1 MALLLR
7 EADVERVLD
16 MPTALR
22 TIEQAFSEIGHGRAT
37 NQPRVRIHQKHGALN
52 VMSAALPAMGVVGF
66 KAYTWYTTGSK
77 FIVHLY
83 RSETGELLAI
93 IEADR
98 MGQIRTGAASGI
110 ATKFMAREDA
120 TSVGIIGTGYQAE
133 TQLQAMGGVRVVQ
146 RVLAYSRGAEKCKA
160 FCRKMETQLHVEVRP
175 AASAAQAVEASD
187 ILITATSAGKPLFD
201 GDALR
206 PGMHLNVVGGN
217 VLIRSEVDATTV
229 QRAQRIAADSV
240 AQARLEAGEFVEPI
254 ERGLL
259 CWEKIFELGSIVAGF
274 VKGRESAEDITLFK
288 SMGIG
293 LEDIAVGAVV
303 FERALNEGLGEKI
316 QL

>member
-1 MALLLR
+1 MALLVH
-7 EADVERVLD
+7 EADVEKVLD
-16 MPTALR
+16 MPSALR
-22 TIEQAFSEIGHGRAT
+22 AIERAFVELGHGRAT
-37 NQPRVRIHQKHGALN
+37 NQPRIRIHQKHGALN

-98 MGQIRTGAASGI
+98 MGQIRTGAASGV
-110 ATKFMAREDA
+110 ATKFMARDDSKVA
-120 TSVGIIGTGYQAE
+120 GVIGTGYQAE
-133 TQLQAMGGVRVVQ
+133 SQLLAMCHVRKID
-146 RVLAYSRGAEKCKA
+146 RVMAYSRGSEKCKA
-160 FCRKMETQLHVEVRP
+160 FCRKMEGQLKIEVRP
-175 AASAAQAVEASD
+175 MNSGTAVVEASD
-187 ILITATSAGKPLFD
+187 IVITATSAGEPLFD
-201 GDALR
+201 GDAVE
-206 PGMHLNVVGGN
+206 PGAHLNIIGGN
-217 VLIRSEVDATTV
+217 ALIRSEIDSTTV

-240 AQARLEAGEFVEPI
+240 AQAHLEAGEFLEPI

-259 CWEKIFELGSIVAGF
+259 AWEKIVELGSVVAGL

-288 SMGIG
+288 SMGIA

-303 FERALNEGLGEKI
+303 YERALQEHLGEKI
-316 QL
+316 QI